1 MTQNSLSTR
10 AWLPDFVA
18 LGALWGASFLFM
30 RWSAPEFGA
39 LPMAAVRVTIAALF
53 LLPLMAW
60 QGHAALLRQHWK
72 PILLVGVFNSG
83 LPFALYAFA
92 VMHISTGLAAILNAT
107 VPMFG
112 ALVAWAWLGERP
124 TAWRSLGLVLGV
136 VGIVW
141 LTLERSG
148 IGQGTADP
156 LAFWAIA
163 ACLAATTCYALAAS
177 FTKKHVPVVPP
188 LVTAAGS
195 QVGAALALAV
205 PAFWARPSA
214 WPSASA
220 WAAVLAVGV
229 LCTGLAYVLYFR
241 LITRA
246 GPTRTLTVT
255 FLIPVFAVA
264 YGMVLLGEQ
273 VSLTMLFCAALVLLG
288 TALSSG
294 LLKPPGQRAQ
304 GDSGKP

>member
-1 MTQNSLSTR
+1 MRSESLSAR
-10 AWLPDFVA
+10 AWWPDFVG

-39 LPMAAVRVTIAALF
+39 LPMAAVRVCIAALF
-53 LLPLMAW
+53 LLPIMAW
-60 QGHAALLRQHWK
+60 QGHVALLRQHWK

-83 LPFALYAFA
+83 LPFAFYAFA

-107 VPMFG
+107 VPLFG

-124 TAWRSLGLVLGV
+124 TTWRSLGLLIGV
-136 VGIVW
+136 TGIVL
-141 LTLERSG
+141 LTLERTG
-148 IGQGTADP
+148 VVQGPADP
-156 LAFWAIA
+156 LALWAMA

-195 QVGAALALAV
+195 QVGAALALCV
-205 PAFWARPSA
+205 PALFNLPDT
-214 WPSASA
+214 WPSAQA
-220 WAAVLAVGV
+220 WGSVLAVGV

-255 FLIPVFAVA
+255 FLIPVFAVI
-264 YGMVLLGEQ
+264 YGLVLLGES
-273 VSLTMLFCAALVLLG
+273 VSLSMLVCAAVVLWG

-294 LLKPPGQRAQ
+294 LIEPRRNPRKA
-304 GDSGKP
+304 